1 MINVIGIGQNRENM
15 TLGAV
20 KAIEESDVIIGYK
33 KYINQI
39 EDLVADKEIVKKGMG
54 DEIARA
60 EFAIEKSLEGKT
72 VSLISSG
79 DPGVFGMANVLYQI
93 LSKYE
98 EVEVKVYP
106 GVSALNYASC
116 KLGAP
121 LNDFAA
127 ISLSNILTPLSEIEK
142 KLKYALEA
150 NLIVAIYNP
159 ISKTRKEPFRRFKQC
174 VTDIKGEDALIG
186 IVDSTYEP
194 AKETI
199 VKVKDLTEDIVNMS
213 CTLIVGNDLTYVQDG
228 KLVTPRGYVIRSKIH
243 PLSQN
248 HYEKFLNGEVVHG
261 PNRECEFYPCHYEGQ
276 YCDFCYCPFYPCG
289 DSSTGGNWI
298 KGKNVWNCKECMWL
312 HEKESVECLR
322 EPLENILEDV
332 EDLKSKKKTLLK
344 LRRACLLKNNP
355 NDL

>member
-15 TLGAV
+15 TLGAI

-39 EDLVADKEIVKKGMG
+39 EDLIEGKEILKKGMG

-60 EFAIEKSLEGKT
+60 EVAIQKSKEGQT

-98 EVEVKVYP
+98 DIDVKVYP
-106 GVSALNYASC
+106 GVSALNYASS

-174 VTDIKGEDALIG
+174 VLDVKGEDALIG

-213 CTLIVGNDLTYVQDG
+213 CTLIVGNDITYVQDD
-228 KLVTPRGYVIRSKIH
+228 KLITPRGYVIRSPIH
-243 PLSQN
+243 VLSRN
-248 HYEKFLNGEVVHG
+248 HYEKFLNGEVAHG
-261 PNRECEFYPCHYEGQ
+261 PNRECEYYPCHWDGQ

-289 DSSTGGNWI
+289 DSSTGGEWI
-298 KGKNVWNCKECMWL
+298 KGKNVWNCKECTWP
-312 HEKESVECLR
+312 HQKEVVDCIRGPIE
-322 EPLENILEDV
+322 EVLEEVD
-332 EDLKSKKKTLLK
+332 DLKAKKKTLLK
-344 LRRACLLKNNP
+344 LRRACLLNNNP
-355 NDL
+355 RDL

>member
-15 TLGAV
+15 TLGAI
-20 KAIEESDVIIGYK
+20 KAIEESDVVIGYK
-33 KYINQI
+33 KYIEQI
-39 EDLVADKEIVKKGMG
+39 EDLIADKEIVKKGMG

-60 EFAIEKSLEGKT
+60 EFAIQRSLEGQT

-93 LSKYE
+93 VSKYDD
-98 EVEVKVYP
+98 VEIKVYP
-106 GVSALNYASC
+106 GVSALNYASSY
-116 KLGAP
+116 LGAP
-121 LNDFAA
+121 LHDFAA

-142 KLKYALEA
+142 KLRYALEA

-174 VTDIKGEDALIG
+174 VLEIKGEDALIG
-186 IVDSTYEP
+186 IIDSTYEP
-194 AKETI
+194 PKPTI
-199 VKVKDLTEDIVNMS
+199 VALKDLTEDIVNMS
-213 CTLIVGNDLTYVQDG
+213 CTLIVGNDLTYVQDD
-228 KLVTPRGYVIRSKIH
+228 KLITPRGYVIRSKVH

-289 DSSTGGNWI
+289 DSSTGGEWI
-298 KGKNVWNCKECMWL
+298 KGKNVWNCKECLWL
-312 HEKESVECLR
+312 HSKDAVECLR
-322 EPLENILEDV
+322 PPLENILEDV
-332 EDLKSKKKTLLK
+332 EDLKTKKKTLLK
-344 LRRACLLKNNP
+344 LRRACLLKTNP

>member
-39 EDLVADKEIVKKGMG
+39 EDLIEGKEILKKGMG

-60 EFAIEKSLEGKT
+60 EVAVQKSKEGQT

-93 LSKYE
+93 LSKYDGID
-98 EVEVKVYP
+98 VKVYP
-106 GVSALNYASC
+106 GVSALNYTSS

-174 VTDIKGEDALIG
+174 VLDIKGEDALIG

-199 VKVKDLTEDIVNMS
+199 VKIKDLTEDIVNMS
-213 CTLIVGNDLTYVQDG
+213 CTLIVGNDLTYVQEN
-228 KLVTPRGYVIRSKIH
+228 KLITPRGYVIRSSIH
-243 PLSQN
+243 ELSRN
-248 HYEKFLNGEVVHG
+248 HYEKFLNGEISHG
-261 PNRECEFYPCHYEGQ
+261 PNRECEYYPCHWDGQ

-289 DSSTGGNWI
+289 DSSTGGEWI
-298 KGKNVWNCKECMWL
+298 KGKNVWNCKECTWP
-312 HEKESVECLR
+312 HQKEAVNCIRGPIE
-322 EPLENILEDV
+322 EILEEVD
-332 EDLKSKKKTLLK
+332 DLKTKKKTLLK
-344 LRRACLLKNNP
+344 LRRACLLNNNP
-355 NDL
+355 RDL

>member
-15 TLGAV
+15 TLGAI

-39 EDLVADKEIVKKGMG
+39 EDLIEGKEILKKGMG

-60 EFAIEKSLEGKT
+60 EVAVQKSKEGQT

-93 LSKYE
+93 LSKYDGID
-98 EVEVKVYP
+98 VKVYP
-106 GVSALNYASC
+106 GVSALNYASS

-174 VTDIKGEDALIG
+174 VLDIKGENALIG

-199 VKVKDLTEDIVNMS
+199 VKIKDLTEDIVNMS
-213 CTLIVGNDLTYVQDG
+213 CTLIVGNDLTYVQEN
-228 KLVTPRGYVIRSKIH
+228 KLITPRGYVIRSSIH
-243 PLSQN
+243 ELSRN
-248 HYEKFLNGEVVHG
+248 HYEKFLNGEISHG
-261 PNRECEFYPCHYEGQ
+261 PNRECEYYPCHWDGQ

-289 DSSTGGNWI
+289 DSSTGGEWI
-298 KGKNVWNCKECMWL
+298 KGKNVWNCKECTWP
-312 HEKESVECLR
+312 HQKEAVNCIRGPIE
-322 EPLENILEDV
+322 EILEEVD
-332 EDLKSKKKTLLK
+332 DLKTKKKTLLK
-344 LRRACLLKNNP
+344 LRRACLLNNNP
-355 NDL
+355 RDL

>member
-39 EDLVADKEIVKKGMG
+39 EDLIEGKEILKKGMG

-60 EFAIEKSLEGKT
+60 EVAVQKSKEGQT

-93 LSKYE
+93 LSKYDGID
-98 EVEVKVYP
+98 VKVYP
-106 GVSALNYASC
+106 GVSALNYASS

-174 VTDIKGEDALIG
+174 VLDIKGEDALIG

-199 VKVKDLTEDIVNMS
+199 VKIKDLTEDIVNMS
-213 CTLIVGNDLTYVQDG
+213 CTLIVGNDLTYVQEN
-228 KLVTPRGYVIRSKIH
+228 KLITPRGYVIRSSIH
-243 PLSQN
+243 ELSRN
-248 HYEKFLNGEVVHG
+248 HYEKFLNGEISHG
-261 PNRECEFYPCHYEGQ
+261 PNRECEYYPCHWDGQ

-289 DSSTGGNWI
+289 DSSTGGEWI
-298 KGKNVWNCKECMWL
+298 KGKNVWNCKECTWP
-312 HEKESVECLR
+312 HQKEAVNCIRGPIE
-322 EPLENILEDV
+322 EILEEVD
-332 EDLKSKKKTLLK
+332 DLKTKKKTLLK
-344 LRRACLLKNNP
+344 LRRACLLNNNP
-355 NDL
+355 RDL

>member
-15 TLGAV
+15 TLGV
-20 KAIEESDVIIGYK
+20 IKAIEESDVIIGYK

-39 EDLVADKEIVKKGMG
+39 EDLIEGKEILKKGMG

-60 EFAIEKSLEGKT
+60 EVAIQKSKEGQT

-93 LSKYE
+93 LSKYDDID
-98 EVEVKVYP
+98 VKVYP
-106 GVSALNYASC
+106 GVSALNYASS

-174 VTDIKGEDALIG
+174 VLDVKGEDALIG

-194 AKETI
+194 AKETV

-213 CTLIVGNDLTYVQDG
+213 CTLIVGNDITYVQDG
-228 KLVTPRGYVIRSKIH
+228 KLITPRGYVIRSPIH
-243 PLSQN
+243 ELSRN
-248 HYEKFLNGEVVHG
+248 HYEKFLNGEVAHG
-261 PNRECEFYPCHYEGQ
+261 PNRECEFYPCHWDGQ

-289 DSSTGGNWI
+289 DSSTGGEWI
-298 KGKNVWNCKECMWL
+298 KGKDIWNCKECTWP
-312 HEKESVECLR
+312 HQKEVVECIR
-322 EPLENILEDV
+322 GPIEEVLEDV
-332 EDLKSKKKTLLK
+332 DDLKAKKKTLLK
-344 LRRACLLKNNP
+344 LRRACLLNNNP
-355 NDL
+355 RDL

>member
-15 TLGAV
+15 TLGAI

-39 EDLVADKEIVKKGMG
+39 EDLIVDKEILKKGMG

-60 EFAIEKSLEGKT
+60 EVAIQKSKEGKT

-93 LSKYE
+93 LSKYDD
-98 EVEVKVYP
+98 VEVKVYP
-106 GVSALNYASC
+106 GVSALNYASS

-159 ISKTRKEPFRRFKQC
+159 ISKTRKEPFRRFKKC
-174 VTDIKGEDALIG
+174 VLEIKGEDALIG

-213 CTLIVGNDLTYVQDG
+213 CTLIVGNDLTYVQEN
-228 KLVTPRGYVIRSKIH
+228 KLITPRGYVIRSPIH
-243 PLSQN
+243 ELSRN
-248 HYEKFLNGEVVHG
+248 HYEKFLNGEVGHG
-261 PNRECEFYPCHYEGQ
+261 PNRECEFYPCHWDGQ
-276 YCDFCYCPFYPCG
+276 FCDFCYCPFYPCG
-289 DSSTGGNWI
+289 DSSTGGEWI
-298 KGKNVWNCKECMWL
+298 KGKNVWNCKECRWP
-312 HEKESVECLR
+312 HQEEVVNCLR
-322 EPLENILEDV
+322 GPLEDILEEVD
-332 EDLKSKKKTLLK
+332 DLKSKKKTLLK
-344 LRRACLLKNNP
+344 LRRACLLNNNP
-355 NDL
+355 RDL

>member
-1 MINVIGIGQNRENM
+1 MINVIGIGQNRQNM
-15 TLGAV
+15 TLGAL

-33 KYINQI
+33 KYIAQI
-39 EDLVADKEIVKKGMG
+39 EDLIVGKEIIKKGMG

-60 EFAIEKSLEGKT
+60 EMAIEKSLNGQT

-93 LSKYE
+93 VSKYE
-98 EVEVKVYP
+98 NVDVNVYP
-106 GVSALNYASC
+106 GVSALNYASA

-174 VTDIKGEDALIG
+174 VIDIKGEDALIG

-199 VKVKDLTEDIVNMS
+199 VKVKDLTENIVNMS
-213 CTLIVGNDLTYVQDG
+213 CTLIVGNDITYIQEG
-228 KLVTPRGYVIRSKIH
+228 KLITPRGYVIRSQIH

-248 HYEKFLNGEVVHG
+248 HYEKFLNGEVPHG
-261 PNRECEFYPCHYEGQ
+261 PNRECEYYPCHYDGQ

-289 DSSTGGNWI
+289 DSSTGGEWI

-312 HEKESVECLR
+312 HEKDSVECLR
-322 EPLENILEDV
+322 EPLENILEEV

>member
-39 EDLVADKEIVKKGMG
+39 EDLIEGKEILKKGMG

-60 EFAIEKSLEGKT
+60 EVAVQKSKEGQT

-93 LSKYE
+93 LSKYDGID
-98 EVEVKVYP
+98 VKVYP
-106 GVSALNYASC
+106 GVSALNYASS

-174 VTDIKGEDALIG
+174 VLDIKGENALIG

-199 VKVKDLTEDIVNMS
+199 VKIKDLTEDIVNMS
-213 CTLIVGNDLTYVQDG
+213 CTLIVGNDLTYVQEN
-228 KLVTPRGYVIRSKIH
+228 KLITPRGYVIRSSIH
-243 PLSQN
+243 ELSRN
-248 HYEKFLNGEVVHG
+248 HYEKFLNGEISHG
-261 PNRECEFYPCHYEGQ
+261 PNRECEYYPCHWDGQ

-289 DSSTGGNWI
+289 DSSTGGEWI
-298 KGKNVWNCKECMWL
+298 KGKNVWNCKECTWP
-312 HEKESVECLR
+312 HQKEAVNCIRGPIE
-322 EPLENILEDV
+322 EILEEVD
-332 EDLKSKKKTLLK
+332 DLKTKKKTLLK
-344 LRRACLLKNNP
+344 LRRACLLNNNP
-355 NDL
+355 RDL

>member
-15 TLGAV
+15 TLGAL

-39 EDLVADKEIVKKGMG
+39 KDLVSDKEIIKKGMG
-54 DEIARA
+54 DEIYRA
-60 EFAIEKSLEGKT
+60 EMAIQKSLEGQT

-93 LSKYE
+93 VSKYDN
-98 EVEVKVYP
+98 VEIKVYP
-106 GVSALNYASC
+106 GVSAVNYASD

-142 KLKYALEA
+142 KLRRALEA
-150 NLIVAIYNP
+150 NLIIAIYNP
-159 ISKTRKEPFRRFKQC
+159 LSKTRREPFNRFKQC
-174 VTDIKGEDALIG
+174 VIDVKGEDTLIG

-213 CTLIVGNDLTYVQDG
+213 CTLIVGNDLTYEQDN
-228 KLVTPRGYVIRSKIH
+228 KLITPRGYVIRSDIH

-248 HYEKFLNGEVVHG
+248 HYEKFLNGEVSHG
-261 PNRECEFYPCHYEGQ
+261 PNRECEFYPCHWDGQ

-289 DSSTGGNWI
+289 DSSTGGEWI
-298 KGKNVWNCKECMWL
+298 KGKNVWNCKECHWP
-312 HEKESVECLR
+312 HQKEAVECLR

-332 EDLKSKKKTLLK
+332 EDLKTKKKTLLK

>member
-39 EDLVADKEIVKKGMG
+39 EDLIEGKEILKKGMG

-60 EFAIEKSLEGKT
+60 EVAVQKSKEGQT

-93 LSKYE
+93 LSKYDGID
-98 EVEVKVYP
+98 VKVYP
-106 GVSALNYASC
+106 GVSALNYASS

-174 VTDIKGEDALIG
+174 VLDVKGEDALIG

-199 VKVKDLTEDIVNMS
+199 VKIKDLTEDIVNMS
-213 CTLIVGNDLTYVQDG
+213 CTLIVGNDLTYVQEN
-228 KLVTPRGYVIRSKIH
+228 KLITPRGYVIRSSIH
-243 PLSQN
+243 ELSRN
-248 HYEKFLNGEVVHG
+248 HYEKFLNGEISHG
-261 PNRECEFYPCHYEGQ
+261 PNRECEYYPCHWDGQ

-289 DSSTGGNWI
+289 DSSTGGEWI
-298 KGKNVWNCKECMWL
+298 KGKNVWNCKECTWP
-312 HEKESVECLR
+312 HQKEAVNCIRGPIE
-322 EPLENILEDV
+322 EILEEVD
-332 EDLKSKKKTLLK
+332 DLKTKKKTLLK
-344 LRRACLLKNNP
+344 LRRACLLNNNP
-355 NDL
+355 RDL

>member
-15 TLGAV
+15 TLGAI

-39 EDLVADKEIVKKGMG
+39 EDLIEGKEILKKGMG

-60 EFAIEKSLEGKT
+60 EVAIQKSKEGQT

-93 LSKYE
+93 LSKYDDID
-98 EVEVKVYP
+98 VKVYP
-106 GVSALNYASC
+106 GVSALNYASS

-174 VTDIKGEDALIG
+174 VLDVKGEDALIG

-213 CTLIVGNDLTYVQDG
+213 CTLIVGNDITYVQDD
-228 KLVTPRGYVIRSKIH
+228 KLITPRGYVIRSPIH
-243 PLSQN
+243 ELSRN
-248 HYEKFLNGEVVHG
+248 HYEKFLNGEVAHG
-261 PNRECEFYPCHYEGQ
+261 PNRECEYYPCHWDGQ

-289 DSSTGGNWI
+289 DSSTGGEWI
-298 KGKNVWNCKECMWL
+298 KGKNVWNCKECTWP
-312 HEKESVECLR
+312 HQKEVVDCIRGPIE
-322 EPLENILEDV
+322 EVLEDV
-332 EDLKSKKKTLLK
+332 DDLKAKKKTLLK
-344 LRRACLLKNNP
+344 LRRACLLNNNP
-355 NDL
+355 RDL

>member
-15 TLGAV
+15 TLGAL

-39 EDLVADKEIVKKGMG
+39 EDLIEGKEVLKKGMG

-60 EFAIEKSLEGKT
+60 EVAINKSNEGQT
-72 VSLISSG
+72 VSLVSSG

-93 LSKYE
+93 LSKYDD
-98 EVEVKVYP
+98 VDVKVYP
-106 GVSALNYASC
+106 GVSALNYASS

-142 KLKYALEA
+142 KLRYALES
-150 NLIVAIYNP
+150 NLIIAIYNP

-174 VTDIKGEDALIG
+174 VLDIKGEDALIG
-186 IVDSTYEP
+186 IVDSIYEP
-194 AKETI
+194 PKETI
-199 VKVKDLTEDIVNMS
+199 VKIKDLTEDIVNMS
-213 CTLIVGNDLTYVQDG
+213 CTLIVGNDLTYIQDN
-228 KLVTPRGYVIRSKIH
+228 KLITPRGYVIRSSIH
-243 PLSQN
+243 ELSRN
-248 HYEKFLNGEVVHG
+248 HYEKFLNGEINHG
-261 PNRECEFYPCHYEGQ
+261 PNRECDYYPCHWDGQ

-289 DSSTGGNWI
+289 DSSTGGEWI
-298 KGKNVWNCKECMWL
+298 KGKDVWNCKDCKWP
-312 HEKESVECLR
+312 HEKDAVNCIR
-322 EPLENILEDV
+322 EPLEEILEEVD
-332 EDLKSKKKTLLK
+332 DLKSKKKTLLK

-355 NDL
+355 KDL

>member
-15 TLGAV
+15 TLGV
-20 KAIEESDVIIGYK
+20 IKAIEESDVIIGYK

-39 EDLVADKEIVKKGMG
+39 EDLIEGKEILKKGMG

-60 EFAIEKSLEGKT
+60 EVAIQKSKEGLT

-93 LSKYE
+93 LSKYDDID
-98 EVEVKVYP
+98 VKVYP
-106 GVSALNYASC
+106 GVSALNYASS

-174 VTDIKGEDALIG
+174 VLDIKGEDALIG

-213 CTLIVGNDLTYVQDG
+213 CTLIVGNDITYVQDD
-228 KLVTPRGYVIRSKIH
+228 KLITPRGYVIRSPIH
-243 PLSQN
+243 ELSRN
-248 HYEKFLNGEVVHG
+248 HYEKFLNGEVAHG
-261 PNRECEFYPCHYEGQ
+261 PNRECEFYPCHWDGQ

-289 DSSTGGNWI
+289 DSSTGGEWI
-298 KGKNVWNCKECMWL
+298 KGKDVWNCKECTWP
-312 HEKESVECLR
+312 HQKEVVNCIRGPIE
-322 EPLENILEDV
+322 EVLEEVD
-332 EDLKSKKKTLLK
+332 DLKAKKKTLLK
-344 LRRACLLKNNP
+344 LRRACLLNNDP
-355 NDL
+355 RDL

>member
-1 MINVIGIGQNRENM
+1 MINVIGIGQNRDNM
-15 TLGAV
+15 TLGAL
-20 KAIEESDVIIGYK
+20 KAIEESDVIIGYR
-33 KYINQI
+33 KYIDQI
-39 EDLVADKEIVKKGMG
+39 SDLVEGKEILKKGMG

-60 EFAIEKSLEGKT
+60 ELAVEKSKNGQT

-93 LSKYE
+93 ISKYDN
-98 EVEVKVYP
+98 VEVNVYP

-150 NLIVAIYNP
+150 NLIIAIYNP

-174 VTDIKGEDALIG
+174 VLDVKGEDTLIG

-199 VKVKDLTEDIVNMS
+199 VKITDLTEDLVNMS
-213 CTLIVGNDLTYVQDG
+213 CTLIVGNDLTYEQEN
-228 KLVTPRGYVIRSKIH
+228 KLITPRGYVIRHQIH
-243 PLSQN
+243 ELSRK
-248 HYEKFLNGEVVHG
+248 HYEKFLDGRIKHG
-261 PNRECEFYPCHYEGQ
+261 PNRECEYYPCHWEGQ

-289 DSSTGGNWI
+289 DSSTGGEWI
-298 KGKNVWNCKECMWL
+298 KGKNVWNCKECNWL
-312 HEKESVECLR
+312 HKKEAVECIR
-322 EPLENILEDV
+322 EPLEDILEEVD
-332 EDLKSKKKTLLK
+332 DLKQKKKTLLK
-344 LRRACLLKNNP
+344 IRRACLLNNNP
-355 NDL
+355 RDL

>member
-1 MINVIGIGQNRENM
+1 MINVIGIGQNRDNM
-15 TLGAV
+15 TLGAI

-39 EDLVADKEIVKKGMG
+39 EDLIEGKEIVKKGMG

-60 EFAIEKSLEGKT
+60 EFAIRRSQEGQT

-93 LSKYE
+93 VSKYDD
-98 EVEVKVYP
+98 VEIKVYP
-106 GVSALNYASC
+106 GVSALNYASSH
-116 KLGAP
+116 LGAP
-121 LNDFAA
+121 LHDFAA

-142 KLKYALEA
+142 KLRLALEA

-174 VTDIKGEDALIG
+174 VLEIKGEDALIG

-194 AKETI
+194 PKATI
-199 VKVKDLTEDIVNMS
+199 VKAKDLTEDIVNMS
-213 CTLIVGNDLTYVQDG
+213 CTLIVGNDITYVQDG
-228 KLVTPRGYVIRSKIH
+228 KMVTPRGYVIRSKIH

-248 HYEKFLNGEVVHG
+248 HYEKFLNGEVAHG
-261 PNRECEFYPCHYEGQ
+261 PNRECEFYPCHWDGQ

-289 DSSTGGNWI
+289 DSSTGGEWI
-298 KGKNVWNCKECMWL
+298 KGKGVWNCTNCHWL
-312 HEKESVECLR
+312 HTKEATEYLR

-332 EDLKSKKKTLLK
+332 EDLKAKKKTLLK
-344 LRRACLLKNNP
+344 LRKACLLKTDP

>member
-15 TLGAV
+15 TLGAI

-39 EDLVADKEIVKKGMG
+39 EDLIEGKEILKKGMG

-60 EFAIEKSLEGKT
+60 EVAIQKSKEGQT

-93 LSKYE
+93 LSKYDDID
-98 EVEVKVYP
+98 VKVYP
-106 GVSALNYASC
+106 GVSALNYASS

-174 VTDIKGEDALIG
+174 VLDVKGEDALIG

-213 CTLIVGNDLTYVQDG
+213 CTLIVGNDITYVQDD
-228 KLVTPRGYVIRSKIH
+228 KLITPRGYVIRSPIH
-243 PLSQN
+243 ELSRN
-248 HYEKFLNGEVVHG
+248 HYEKFLNGEVAHG
-261 PNRECEFYPCHYEGQ
+261 PNRECEYYPCHWDGQ

-289 DSSTGGNWI
+289 DSSTGGEWI
-298 KGKNVWNCKECMWL
+298 KGKNVWNCKECTWP
-312 HEKESVECLR
+312 HQKEVVDCIRGPIE
-322 EPLENILEDV
+322 EVLEEVD
-332 EDLKSKKKTLLK
+332 DLKAKKKTLLK
-344 LRRACLLKNNP
+344 LRRACLLNNNP
-355 NDL
+355 RDL

>member
-15 TLGAV
+15 TLGAI

-39 EDLVADKEIVKKGMG
+39 EDLIEGKEILKKGMG

-60 EFAIEKSLEGKT
+60 EVAVKKSKEGQT

-93 LSKYE
+93 LSKYDGI
-98 EVEVKVYP
+98 EVKVYP
-106 GVSALNYASC
+106 GVSALNYASS

-174 VTDIKGEDALIG
+174 VLDIKGEDALIG

-199 VKVKDLTEDIVNMS
+199 VKIKDLTEDIVNMS
-213 CTLIVGNDLTYVQDG
+213 CTLIVGNDLTYVQEN
-228 KLVTPRGYVIRSKIH
+228 KLITPRGYVIRSSIH
-243 PLSQN
+243 ELSRN
-248 HYEKFLNGEVVHG
+248 HYEKFLNGEISHG
-261 PNRECEFYPCHYEGQ
+261 PNRECEYYPCHWDGQ

-289 DSSTGGNWI
+289 DSSTGGEWI
-298 KGKNVWNCKECMWL
+298 KGKNVWNCKECTWP
-312 HEKESVECLR
+312 HQKEAVNCIRGPIE
-322 EPLENILEDV
+322 EILEEVD
-332 EDLKSKKKTLLK
+332 DLKTKKKTLLK
-344 LRRACLLKNNP
+344 LRRACLLNNNP
-355 NDL
+355 RDL

>member
-15 TLGAV
+15 TLGAI

-39 EDLVADKEIVKKGMG
+39 EDLIEGKEILKKGMG

-60 EFAIEKSLEGKT
+60 EVAVRKSKEGQT

-93 LSKYE
+93 LSKYDGID
-98 EVEVKVYP
+98 VKVYP
-106 GVSALNYASC
+106 GVSALNYASS

-174 VTDIKGEDALIG
+174 VLDIKGEDALIG
-186 IVDSTYEP
+186 IIDSTYEP

-199 VKVKDLTEDIVNMS
+199 VKIKDLTEDIVNMS
-213 CTLIVGNDLTYVQDG
+213 CTLIVGNDLTYVQEN
-228 KLVTPRGYVIRSKIH
+228 KLITPRGYVIRSSIH
-243 PLSQN
+243 ELSRN
-248 HYEKFLNGEVVHG
+248 HYEKFLNGEISHG
-261 PNRECEFYPCHYEGQ
+261 PNRECEYYPCHWDGQ

-289 DSSTGGNWI
+289 DSSTGGEWI
-298 KGKNVWNCKECMWL
+298 KGKNVWNCKECTWP
-312 HEKESVECLR
+312 HQKEAVNCIRGPIE
-322 EPLENILEDV
+322 EILEEVD
-332 EDLKSKKKTLLK
+332 DLKTKKKTLLK
-344 LRRACLLKNNP
+344 LRRACLLNNNP
-355 NDL
+355 RDL